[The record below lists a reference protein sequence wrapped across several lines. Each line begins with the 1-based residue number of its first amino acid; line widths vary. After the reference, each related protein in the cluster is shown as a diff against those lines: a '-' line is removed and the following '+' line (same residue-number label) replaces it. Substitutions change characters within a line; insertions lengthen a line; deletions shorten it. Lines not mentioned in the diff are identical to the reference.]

1 MAVSNKTR
9 TANVMPLL
17 AYCVT
22 KRHSRFFGVYS
33 TKLFPFVTVT
43 YLQIARF
50 ALLTTYFPIRR
61 QWQFLQQTTRK
72 QNPRELI
79 KRILKRTLCR
89 SLGTSEQ
96 PCNLRNRLFLQNIHG
111 Q

>member
-1 MAVSNKTR
+1 MRAFLAFWTLSLGYQIGGGG
-9 TANVMPLL
+9 TANFPM
-17 AYCVT
+17 
-22 KRHSRFFGVYS
+22 FI
-33 TKLFPFVTVT
+33 FPFVTVT

-79 KRILKRTLCR
+79 QRILKRTLCR

-96 PCNLRNRLFLQNIHG
+96 PRDLRNRIFLQNIHG